1 MLFNHE
7 TGSVESLLSITAKNK
22 AGTPGAL
29 TIVAPE
35 LVIPLNTAE
44 GTAVHTNGAI
54 RYNTTT
60 KRIEFSNGVDTWLSA
75 ATASDVSSQV
85 DVTFLRTLLDPV
97 YVDQD
102 ASDNEFNTLFDARL
116 TLSAIKTVADSEYV
130 NTSGDTM
137 LNNANLIFSGG
148 TITGLTATPTNATEA
163 ASKAYVDSVAAGLD
177 PKESVKVATTAA
189 GTLATSFA
197 AGESVDDYT
206 LVVGDRI
213 LIKNQTTASENGIYT
228 VNASGAPTRATD
240 SDGTPANEV
249 SGGNFVFVENN
260 GTINKS
266 TGWVLQ
272 GVGNK
277 AVGTDP
283 LSYIQFSAAG
293 TYSAGTGL
301 TLTGT
306 VFSLTTPVSTTLGGT
321 GLSATGAANAVL
333 GVVGAGGSLEYK
345 TIAASTDAGKLGAT
359 VDFSAGNIVIG
370 TTAVLAVT
378 ASTST
383 NGLTVSATE
392 TAQEVAISVA
402 LNSELQALS
411 QISTNGL
418 VVHTAANTW
427 VQKSV
432 TSSGSTLT
440 VTNGDGTGAGNINVD
455 LATITQASSG
465 SFVKVTLD
473 SYGRVIGNTPVTAAD
488 LTGGFSA
495 GTGITFG
502 TPVAG
507 VIPVNNDGVL
517 ALTVSTVSTS
527 TSGPNSNGTQ
537 EDGSTL
543 WTSGIKLGT
552 TTSTTEGKNSVAVA
566 TTKNGTFYIQL
577 NSALESL
584 ANLSGSGMLSI
595 DTSAGAYVER
605 RMAAGGTE
613 VFASHT
619 STGDR
624 LVITDAD
631 GIDGNPTFDLKAI
644 TQGSTGSFLK
654 FTVNGYGQVTSNT
667 AVTSADVGGLL
678 AAGTG
683 IAVTGSTAT
692 IALATL
698 TDDTSGTF
706 LKITRDSYGRVQ
718 GTTAVVASD
727 ITGLVNT
734 TYINTNGDSM
744 DSAANLTFSG
754 GGEVLGL
761 PAIPSGATAAVSK
774 AYVDSISQGLDPK
787 ASVKVATTVAGTLA
801 TSFAN
806 GQTVDGYAL
815 VTGDRILIK
824 NQAAAS
830 ENGIYTVNA
839 SGAPTRALDCDS
851 WAEIPSSF
859 VFIEQGTTYGD
870 TGWVCTSDTG
880 GTLGTTAVTWIQF
893 TSAGN
898 YSANTATG
906 LDLDGTVFSITT
918 VPVANG
924 GTGLTADGTAN
935 QFLAVQNDG
944 DGLEYKT
951 VSAGTGV
958 SVTLGAGSLEIANT
972 GVVTLANSTGS
983 TGLSIDFTKTG
994 TDVTTLLSGT
1004 LAIANGG
1011 TGETTASGA
1020 INALV
1025 PTQTGNSGKVLQ
1037 TNGTV
1042 VSWADASVTITGD
1055 TGTTT
1060 GLTLSVAGT
1069 GNAPTLTLGG
1079 TLHVDNGGTGLT
1091 AAPAN
1096 GQLLIGNGT
1105 GYTLATLTDGTGIS
1119 ITEAAGSITIANT
1132 GVTSVALTAPSI
1144 FTVTGSPVTTTGT
1157 LDFALN
1163 TQVKNLVFAG
1173 PATGSDAAPTFRALA
1188 YADLPIVNYTETAT
1202 SLSTITATAV
1212 DVVSNDV
1219 SFGVASD
1226 AKTGLYTGKVS
1237 TADATPTPLA
1247 IGTLASGS
1255 LWTYTVTIAGLN
1267 ATNQAAY
1274 KLEGGVFNNGGTATL
1289 ICGRKSILAE
1299 TTGAQAW
1306 DVAVSVSGDVLSVTV
1321 TGAAST
1327 NIKWVATTV
1336 TTEVV

>member
-22 AGTPGAL
+22 AGVAGPL
-29 TIVAPE
+29 TIIAPD
-35 LVIPLNTAE
+35 LVIPLSTAE
-44 GTAVHTNGAI
+44 GTAVHTDGAI
-54 RYNTTT
+54 RYNTAT

-85 DVTFLRTLLDPV
+85 SLSYLRTLLDPV
-97 YVDQD
+97 YVDHD
-102 ASDNEFNTLFDARL
+102 AADNEFQTLTDAYLTETYLGARL
-116 TLSAIKTVADSEYV
+116 DTRYV
-130 NTSGDTM
+130 NVSGDTM
-137 LNNANLIFSGG
+137 LNNATLTFQGTGG
-148 TITGLTATPTNATEA
+148 IYGLTATPTNADEA

-177 PKESVKVATTAA
+177 PKASVRAATTAA
-189 GTLATSFA
+189 ITLSGTQTIDGIALN
-197 AGESVDDYT
+197 
-206 LVVGDRI
+206 VGDRV
-213 LIKNQTTASENGIYT
+213 LVKNQADAKTNGIYT
-228 VNASGAPTRATD
+228 VAAGAWPRAAD

-249 SGGNFVFVENN
+249 SGSNYVFVEAG
-260 GTINKS
+260 GTVNAS

-272 GVGNK
+272 GIGNL
-277 AVGTDP
+277 AVGTDN
-283 LSYIQFSAAG
+283 LNWIQFSAAG

-306 VFSLTTPVSTTLGGT
+306 VFSLSAPVSTALGGT
-321 GLSATGAANAVL
+321 GLSSTGTANQLLTVNT
-333 GVVGAGGSLEYK
+333 GGTGLEYK

-359 VDFSAGNIVIG
+359 VDLSSGNIVIG
-370 TTAVLAVT
+370 TTAVLAVSAGT
-378 ASTST
+378 TST
-383 NGLTVSATE
+383 GLTIGAVE
-392 TAQEVAISVA
+392 TAQEVVITAN
-402 LNSELQALS
+402 LNAELQGLAGLS
-411 QISTNGL
+411 TTGL
-418 VVHTAANTW
+418 VTRTAAGTFS
-427 VQKSV
+427 QRSV
-432 TSSGSTLT
+432 TSTGSTLT
-440 VTNGDGTGAGNINVD
+440 ITNGDGVAGNINVD
-455 LATITQASSG
+455 LATITQANSG

-473 SYGRVIGNTPVTAAD
+473 SYGRVIGNTAVTAAD

-502 TPVAG
+502 TPSSG
-507 VIPVNNDGVL
+507 VVPIQNDGVL
-517 ALTVSTVSTS
+517 ALSVSTVSTL
-527 TSGPNSNGTQ
+527 TSGPNSDGKQ
-537 EDGSTL
+537 EDGTTL

-552 TTSTTEGKNSVAVA
+552 SAGSLTEGKNTAASV
-566 TTKNGTFYIQL
+566 TSKNGTYYIQL

-584 ANLSGSGMLSI
+584 ANLNGSGMLSV

-624 LVITDAD
+624 LVITNAD
-631 GIDGNPTFDLKAI
+631 GILGNPTFDLKAI

-654 FTVNGYGQVTSNT
+654 FAVNGYGQVTSNT
-667 AVTSADVGGLL
+667 AVLSSDIGGLL

-683 IAVTGSTAT
+683 IAVTAATAT
-692 IALATL
+692 IALDTL
-698 TDDTSGTF
+698 ADAGTGTF
-706 LKITRDSYGRVQ
+706 LKITRDTYGRVS
-718 GTTAVVASD
+718 GTTAVTSSD

-734 TYINTNGDSM
+734 AYVNTSGDSM

-830 ENGIYTVNA
+830 ENGIYVVNA

-851 WAEIPSSF
+851 WSEIPSSF
-859 VFIEQGTTYGD
+859 VFIEQGTTQGD

-880 GTLGTTAVTWIQF
+880 GTLGTTAITWIQF

-898 YSANTATG
+898 YSADTATG
-906 LDLDGTVFSITT
+906 LSLAGTVFSITT

-935 QFLAVQNDG
+935 QILAVQNDG

-951 VSAGTGV
+951 ISAGTGA
-958 SVTLGAGSLEIANT
+958 SVTLDTGSIIVANT
-972 GVVTLANSTGS
+972 GVVTLADSTGT

-994 TDVTTLLSGT
+994 TDVTTALSGT

-1011 TGETTASGA
+1011 TGATTASGA

-1025 PTQTGNSGKVLQ
+1025 PSQSTNDGKVLG
-1037 TNGTV
+1037 TNGTT
-1042 VSWADASVTITGD
+1042 VSWVDASVSITGD
-1055 TGTTT
+1055 NGTAT
-1060 GLTLSVAGT
+1060 GLTLTVGGT
-1069 GNAPTLTLGG
+1069 GNAPTLTLGA
-1079 TLHVDNGGTGLT
+1079 TLAATHGGTGLST
-1091 AAPAN
+1091 APSAN
-1096 GQLLIGNGT
+1096 GQLLIGSAGGT
-1105 GYTLATLTDGTGIS
+1105 YSLATLTAGTGIS
-1119 ITEAAGSITIANT
+1119 VTNGAGSISIANT

-1163 TQVKNLVFAG
+1163 TQAAHAVFVG
-1173 PATGSDAAPTFRALA
+1173 PTTGTAAPTFRALA

-1212 DVVSNDV
+1212 DVVSDDV
-1219 SFGVASD
+1219 SFGAASG
-1226 AKTGLYTGKVS
+1226 AKTGLYTGTV
-1237 TADATPTPLA
+1237 TTTDATPTPLA

-1255 LWTYTVTIAGLN
+1255 LWTYTITIAGLN
-1267 ATNQAAY
+1267 ATDQAAY

-1289 ICGRKSILAE
+1289 IGGSKSILAE

-1306 DVAVSVSGDVLSVTV
+1306 DVAVSVSGGALRVTV
-1321 TGAAST
+1321 TGAAATS
-1327 NIKWVATTV
+1327 IKWVATTV